1 MFKKLM
7 LAGSAIAML
16 AAGTAQA
23 GDTVKVG
30 IVLTLTTPAAI
41 IGKQMKAGFEV
52 AHDHLGG
59 QIAGKKLELIFEDD
73 TFKPNIGKQ
82 KTEKLVK
89 RDKVDFLTGYI
100 WSHVLGASAPVGFKA
115 GKIVISSNAGHSI
128 FAGKKCN
135 KNFFNAAWEN
145 MQTPMAMGQ
154 LLNKKKCQVYLCSC
168 P

>member
-52 AHDHLGG
+52 AYDHLGG
-59 QIAGKKLELIFEDD
+59 QIAGQE
-73 TFKPNIGKQ
+73 IG
-82 KTEKLVK
+82 TH
-89 RDKVDFLTGYI
+89 F
-100 WSHVLGASAPVGFKA
+100 
-115 GKIVISSNAGHSI
+115 
-128 FAGKKCN
+128 
-135 KNFFNAAWEN
+135 
-145 MQTPMAMGQ
+145 
-154 LLNKKKCQVYLCSC
+154 
-168 P
+168 